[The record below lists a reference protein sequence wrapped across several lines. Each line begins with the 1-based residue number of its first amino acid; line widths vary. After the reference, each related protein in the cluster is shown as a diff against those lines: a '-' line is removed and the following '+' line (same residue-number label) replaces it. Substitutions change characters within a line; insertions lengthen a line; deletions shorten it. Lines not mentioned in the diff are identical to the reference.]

1 MSTIPPRVRRYTKP
15 AGIGAALALAIVG
28 AMLLGIRFQT
38 LPRPE
43 RRAIVEGML
52 RGMLV
57 GYAAV
62 LVGSVLGIVT
72 LGWGVYGARRAG
84 MRTPRRARG
93 ILLCAACLIALAMS
107 EAVAATWAAWAHRMP
122 ALPTRFDPS
131 DGAEH
136 IVVLGGSG
144 ALGHPYS
151 PNISIGQVV
160 AWGLGRALPSRT
172 FRADVL
178 AKLGASL
185 TDQHLELAAIR
196 QRPAAVVIYAGHNEF
211 TGRFEEE
218 RNVDLDEAP
227 SNPALHRL
235 YRLSFASPLC
245 CLMYE
250 TLSKNRLDGPPP
262 LMSRHRLIDAPMFT
276 PSERADVVD
285 NFRRRLEAIVA
296 WSERVGAVPILV
308 IEPGDEAGYPP
319 NRSLLPAFAS
329 TEERGWVEERYQA
342 ARSAESMGEWGRA
355 EGLYREMTDRQ
366 PSFAEGHFRLA
377 RVLDRSGRFAEALD
391 HYLAARDLDGMPFR
405 CIAAFG
411 DIYRETAARHPKSI
425 LVDGPAE
432 LRAICPR
439 GIVDGHAMQDGHHA
453 SLRGIDAISRSI
465 LRELRARGALD
476 WTAGDVPQIEP
487 ADVAEHFGLDRSRW
501 LAVCDW
507 GRTFYRWVSGF
518 RFDVAEHVTNAERFE
533 ECSRKI
539 AAGEAP
545 DALGFERLS
554 LRPLAGT
561 ATGGG
566 GP

>member
-28 AMLLGIRFQT
+28 AMFLGIQFQT

-43 RRAIVEGML
+43 RRAIVEAAL

-57 GYAAV
+57 GYAGV
-62 LVGSVLGIVT
+62 LVGSAAGIVV
-72 LGWGVYGARRAG
+72 LGWGVYRTRKAG
-84 MRTPRRARG
+84 MRAPRRARG
-93 ILLCAACLIALAMS
+93 LLLCAACLIALAMS
-107 EAVAATWAAWAHRMP
+107 EAVAAAWTAWAHRMP
-122 ALPTRFDPS
+122 TLPTRFDPP

-136 IVVLGGSG
+136 IVVIGGSG

-151 PNISIGQVV
+151 PNVSIGQVV
-160 AWGLGRALPSRT
+160 AWGLGRALPGRT
-172 FRADVL
+172 FRTDVL

-185 TDQHLELAAIR
+185 TEQHLELATIR

-211 TGRFEEE
+211 NGRFEEE

-227 SNPALHRL
+227 ANPELHRL
-235 YRLSFASPLC
+235 YRLSLASPLC
-245 CLMYE
+245 RLMYE
-250 TLSKNRLDGPPP
+250 SLSKNRLDGPPP

-319 NRSLLPAFAS
+319 NRSLLPASAS
-329 TEERGWVEERYQA
+329 AEEREWVEGQYRA
-342 ARSAESMGEWGRA
+342 ARTAESAGEWDRA
-355 EGLYREMTDRQ
+355 EAIYREMTNRQ
-366 PSFAEGHFRLA
+366 PGFAEGHFRLA
-377 RVLDRSGRFAEALD
+377 RGLDRSGRSTEALD

-405 CIAAFG
+405 CVAAFCEV
-411 DIYRETAARHPKSI
+411 YRETAARHPRAI

-453 SLRGIDAISRSI
+453 SLRGIAAISRAI
-465 LRELRARGALD
+465 LRGLKTRGALG
-476 WTAGDVPQIEP
+476 WAAGDVPPIEP
-487 ADVAEHFGLDRSRW
+487 VEVADHFRLDRSRW
-501 LAVCDW
+501 LIVCDW
-507 GRTFYRWVSGF
+507 GRTFYRWVAGF
-518 RFDVAEHVTNAERFE
+518 RFDPAEHRANAERFE
-533 ECSRKI
+533 ECTRRI

-554 LRPLAGT
+554 LRPLAVGQT
-561 ATGGG
+561 KGD